1 MGVGAGLYIYDVV
14 KKVHVRYLIS
24 WWVLVF
30 LVLADSGRPRW
41 IKGRQTGTLFSY
53 TKFHLEL
60 CIILAMWDQ
69 KPQIW
74 PIMKY
79 LGAMVPYKLHR
90 SGGNLAHDSSEP
102 VAYALSCQISRWSVH
117 RVAPP
122 GWKTA
127 NLTKFR
133 IWGTTIHPFTDK
145 SEIWQERAM
154 VCSFLPKF
162 HLGRCFVSPTRRE
175 KNLIVFSN
183 SAIWG
188 TIPKLSVAEVRTFLC
203 THRHQTRHF
212 YSNGLMT
219 NFDHKVV
226 RLYRSKAWR
235 IKAKFLYA
243 IWFEPAS
250 NQIA

>member
-1 MGVGAGLYIYDVV
+1 M
-14 KKVHVRYLIS
+14 S
-24 WWVLVF
+24 EWTFF
-30 LVLADSGRPRW
+30 LVLADPGRPRW
-41 IKGRQTGTLFSY
+41 IKGRQTGTLSY

-79 LGAMVPYKLHR
+79 FGATVPYKLHP
-90 SGGNLAHDSSEP
+90 SGGGGNLAHDSSEP

-127 NLTKFR
+127 NLTKLW
-133 IWGTTIHPFTDK
+133 IWGTTISTHSLIRVK
-145 SEIWQERAM
+145 S
-154 VCSFLPKF
+154 
-162 HLGRCFVSPTRRE
+162 GRSALWFVLSYPNFILVGVSCRPRGAK

-183 SAIWG
+183 STIWG
-188 TIPKLSVAEVRTFLC
+188 TIPKLSVAEVRTFLY
-203 THRHQTRHF
+203 TQRHHTRHF

-226 RLYRSKAWR
+226 RLYRSKASR
-235 IKAKFLYA
+235 IKAKFHYT
-243 IWFEPAS
+243 ICFEPAS

>member
-1 MGVGAGLYIYDVV
+1 MPNFTLIGASCSPSRV
-14 KKVHVRYLIS
+14 KNC
-24 WWVLVF
+24 
-30 LVLADSGRPRW
+30 
-41 IKGRQTGTLFSY
+41 
-53 TKFHLEL
+53 KF
-60 CIILAMWDQ
+60 D
-69 KPQIW
+69 
-74 PIMKY
+74 
-79 LGAMVPYKLHR
+79 
-90 SGGNLAHDSSEP
+90 
-102 VAYALSCQISRWSVH
+102 QISDL
-117 RVAPP
+117 
-122 GWKTA
+122 GDYY
-127 NLTKFR
+127 
-133 IWGTTIHPFTDK
+133 IHPFTDK

-162 HLGRCFVSPTRRE
+162 HLGCQWFVSPTRRE

-235 IKAKFLYA
+235 IKAKFHYT
-243 IWFEPAS
+243 ICFEPAS